1 MRRICSFADFYC
13 LVGFLCA
20 CRAQWLSRI
29 ISCWRLSSA
38 VKAQIQ
44 SVVNPIPSSNTKLNP
59 WKDKNPSHRRYPW
72 TFWARADWAEGE
84 GAQQCG
90 TVFQTDNQTTAT
102 YHYIFLFIDIL
113 FLNQTTKQE
122 NTFCRKTKNALW
134 AVKIFRMITLS
145 SEWAKMFRIAL
156 KWRNS
161 PILSCLSI
169 RTLQNLRV

>member
-1 MRRICSFADFYC
+1 MLTRLWLARHIQNQSRITLMRQICSFADFYC
-13 LVGFLCA
+13 LVRFLCA

-59 WKDKNPSHRRYPW
+59 WKDKNPSHRLYPW

-90 TVFQTDNQTTAT
+90 TVFQTTLFSLVINPETFSRVTLALLGIVFQTKSPDT
-102 YHYIFLFIDIL
+102 
-113 FLNQTTKQE
+113 
-122 NTFCRKTKNALW
+122 
-134 AVKIFRMITLS
+134 ITH
-145 SEWAKMFRIAL
+145 
-156 KWRNS
+156 
-161 PILSCLSI
+161 
-169 RTLQNLRV
+169 LQDHP